1 VSVLTTTLRTG
12 LRITLDG
19 EVLTVVEMTGRRMLL
34 RSGAGDLR
42 QVDIGWVM
50 SQPGTR
56 VDGGGAAGQAAV
68 GAVLSALGADADTAL
83 AEQVRHVQEVLTG
96 YQLGSSGLAGE
107 GEPRPQ
113 YAAGVSKMARYAAKA
128 AELGVSV
135 MTVRRMIAAFR
146 AAGPAGLAGGE
157 RGGDLPG
164 RADPRWAAMCQTV
177 LAEHVEA
184 SRPTRAVIL
193 VKIEERLCAEY
204 GRGTVPLPGR
214 TKAYELLAELTRG
227 SNAFTGSTKGK
238 RSIASRPAGVYGRL
252 RATRPGEYV
261 LLDTTRL
268 DVFAMEP
275 VTCRWVQAE
284 LSVAMDLFTRCIT
297 GLRLTPV
304 STKAVDVAA
313 VLYETVRPRSG
324 PGEDQPGLA
333 YLGVP
338 GTVVVDARKL
348 VDGGGRPLLPSL
360 AAETIVYDHGKVYLS
375 HHVQSV
381 CAKMEISLQPARTH
395 TPTDKSPLERWFRT
409 LSQSLLVALPG
420 YKGSDVHSRGL
431 EAEDGAFYF
440 LGELEAI
447 IREWVQRC
455 YHCSPHTGLCVPE
468 IPGLDMSPL
477 DMLEHGIARAG
488 SLQVLDR
495 PDLACDF
502 LEVRWTT
509 IQHYGVEIDTLRYN
523 GPALNGYRGRTSSHG
538 GTHAGKWP
546 VSVDTGDVTRVW
558 FQDPSE
564 HRWHPLAW
572 EHAAELGRPFSAE
585 AAAHARRLAATTHR
599 FPDTK
604 RALVELLDRWDTGL
618 TASPAERRMAVR
630 LSAGQLRLTGD
641 DALAGTAAAAGAV
654 SALPSVARI
663 AALSAVTASR
673 LAGDVMPATAANDGD
688 EDLGGDDDEEAECDV
703 AFPGEGSPGD
713 GDFYAD
719 VLESS

>member
-1 VSVLTTTLRTG
+1 MSGLTTTLRTG

-34 RSGAGDLR
+34 RSDAGDLR

-56 VDGGGAAGQAAV
+56 VAGGGAAGQAAA
-68 GAVLSALGADADTAL
+68 GAVLSALGADADAAL

-96 YQLGSSGLAGE
+96 YRLGSAGLAGE

-146 AAGPAGLAGGE
+146 AAGPAGLAGGA
-157 RGGDLPG
+157 RGRDLPG
-164 RADPRWAAMCQTV
+164 RADPRWVAMCQAV
-177 LAEHVEA
+177 LAGHVEA

-193 VKIEERLCAEY
+193 VEIEERLCAEY
-204 GRGTVPLPGR
+204 GRGMVPLPGR

-238 RSIASRPAGVYGRL
+238 RSIAGRPAGVYGRL

-333 YLGVP
+333 YHGVP

-348 VDGGGRPLLPSL
+348 VDGRGRPLLPSL

-381 CAKMEISLQPARTH
+381 CAKMEISLQPARPH

-420 YKGSDVHSRGL
+420 YKGSDVRSRGL

-447 IREWVQRC
+447 IREWVQ
-455 YHCSPHTGLCVPE
+455 
-468 IPGLDMSPL
+468 
-477 DMLEHGIARAG
+477 
-488 SLQVLDR
+488 
-495 PDLACDF
+495 
-502 LEVRWTT
+502 
-509 IQHYGVEIDTLRYN
+509 
-523 GPALNGYRGRTSSHG
+523 
-538 GTHAGKWP
+538 
-546 VSVDTGDVTRVW
+546 
-558 FQDPSE
+558 
-564 HRWHPLAW
+564 
-572 EHAAELGRPFSAE
+572 
-585 AAAHARRLAATTHR
+585 
-599 FPDTK
+599 
-604 RALVELLDRWDTGL
+604 
-618 TASPAERRMAVR
+618 TAI
-630 LSAGQLRLTGD
+630 
-641 DALAGTAAAAGAV
+641 TAARTAGC
-654 SALPSVARI
+654 
-663 AALSAVTASR
+663 ASR
-673 LAGDVMPATAANDGD
+673 RFRGWT
-688 EDLGGDDDEEAECDV
+688 
-703 AFPGEGSPGD
+703 
-713 GDFYAD
+713 
-719 VLESS
+719 

>member
-19 EVLTVVEMTGRRMLL
+19 EVLTVVEMAGRRMLL

-56 VDGGGAAGQAAV
+56 VAVGGAAGQAAV
-68 GAVLSALGADADTAL
+68 GAVLSALGADADAAL

-96 YQLGSSGLAGE
+96 YQLGSAGLAGE

-113 YAAGVSKMARYAAKA
+113 YAAGVAKMARYAAKA

-146 AAGPAGLAGGE
+146 AAGPAGLAGGA
-157 RGGDLPG
+157 RGHDLIG

-177 LAEHVEA
+177 LAGHVEA

-193 VKIEERLCAEY
+193 VEIEERLCAEY
-204 GRGTVPLPGR
+204 GRGRVPLPGR
-214 TKAYELLAELTRG
+214 TKAYELLAGLTRG

-238 RSIASRPAGVYGRL
+238 RSIAGRPAGVYGRL
-252 RATRPGEYV
+252 RAARPGEYV

-284 LSVAMDLFTRCIT
+284 LSVAMDLFSRCIT

-375 HHVQSV
+375 NHVQSV
-381 CAKMEISLQPARTH
+381 CAKMEISLQPARPH

-447 IREWVQRC
+447 IREWVQV
-455 YHCSPHTGLCVPE
+455 YHCTPHTGLCVPE

-523 GPALNGYRGRTSSHG
+523 GPALNGYRGRPSSHG

-585 AAAHARRLAATTHR
+585 AAAHARRLAAATHR

-604 RALVELLDRWDTGL
+604 RALVELLDRWDSGL

-673 LAGDVMPATAANDGD
+673 RAGDVMPAAAANDGD
-688 EDLGGDDDEEAECDV
+688 GDLGGDDDEEAECDG
-703 AFPGEGSPGD
+703 AFPGEGGPGD

>member
-19 EVLTVVEMTGRRMLL
+19 EVLTVVEMAGRRMLL

-56 VDGGGAAGQAAV
+56 VAGGGAAGQAAA
-68 GAVLSALGADADTAL
+68 GAVLSALGADADAAL
-83 AEQVRHVQEVLTG
+83 AGQVRHVQEVLTG
-96 YQLGSSGLAGE
+96 YQLGSAGLAGE

-135 MTVRRMIAAFR
+135 MTIRRMVAAFR
-146 AAGPAGLAGGE
+146 AAGPCGLAGGE

-193 VKIEERLCAEY
+193 VEIEERLCAEY

-214 TKAYELLAELTRG
+214 TKAYELLAGLTRG

-333 YLGVP
+333 YHGVP

-348 VDGGGRPLLPSL
+348 VDGRGRLLLPSL
-360 AAETIVYDHGKVYLS
+360 AAETIVYDHGRVYLS
-375 HHVQSV
+375 HHLQSV
-381 CAKMEISLQPARTH
+381 CAKMEISLQPARPH

-409 LSQSLLVALPG
+409 LSQALLVALPG

-440 LGELEAI
+440 LGELETI

-455 YHCSPHTGLCVPE
+455 YHCSPHSGLCVPE

-509 IQHYGVEIDTLRYN
+509 IQHYGVEIGTLRYN
-523 GPALNGYRGRTSSHG
+523 GPALNGYRGRASSHG
-538 GTHAGKWP
+538 GAHAGKWP
-546 VSVDTGDVTRVW
+546 VSVDTGDVSRVW

-585 AAAHARRLAATTHR
+585 AAAHARRLAAATHR
-599 FPDTK
+599 FPDAK
-604 RALVELLDRWDTGL
+604 RALVELLERWDSGL

-641 DALAGTAAAAGAV
+641 DVPAAEAV

-663 AALSAVTASR
+663 AALSAFTASPR
-673 LAGDVMPATAANDGD
+673 DGEVPAAAANDGAG
-688 EDLGGDDDEEAECDV
+688 ELAAGDLGGDDDEEAECDV
-703 AFPGEGSPGD
+703 AFPGEGGPGD
-713 GDFYAD
+713 EDFYAD